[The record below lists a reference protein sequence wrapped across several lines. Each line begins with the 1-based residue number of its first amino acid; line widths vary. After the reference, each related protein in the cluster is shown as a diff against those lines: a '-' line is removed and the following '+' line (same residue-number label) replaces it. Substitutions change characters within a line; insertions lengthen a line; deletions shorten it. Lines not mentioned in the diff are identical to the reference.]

1 MYPQLIQSN
10 LIKSPLNYIGGKQK
24 LLTQLLPLFPNKINT
39 FVDLFAGGCNVGIN
53 IKADTI
59 IFNDNLYYLIELYRV
74 LQANSFATILTY
86 IESKIEYY
94 QLSLH
99 NEQGYQQ
106 LRNEYNQHK
115 NPLDLLLLIAFS
127 FNHQIRFNNA
137 HQFNNPF
144 GKARS
149 HFNQTM
155 KQNLLLFHQVL
166 QKNTIHFSCQ
176 DFACFNFD
184 ALTKNDFVY
193 ADPPYLITTGTYNDG
208 KRGFSGWSEK
218 EENQLLHILT
228 ELNSRQ
234 IKFALSNVIKHKGK
248 DNVLLQHWLKNYN
261 VHYIINNYR
270 NANYQT
276 KMKETETLEVLIT
289 NY

>member
-59 IFNDNLYYLIELYRV
+59 IFNDNLSYLIELYRA

-184 ALTKNDFVY
+184 TLTKNDFVY

>member
-59 IFNDNLYYLIELYRV
+59 IFNDNLSYLIELYRV

-184 ALTKNDFVY
+184 TLTKNDFVY

>member
-59 IFNDNLYYLIELYRV
+59 IFNDNLSYLIELYRA